1 MKQATILRVAALS
14 GMFAV
19 IMGAFGA
26 HGLKQLVE
34 AQSILTWETAARYQ
48 FYHALAMLLISSLM
62 KEGSSKFF
70 GLAAT
75 MFMFGMLFFC
85 GSLYMLS
92 IRSLLSV
99 DLAWLGPI
107 TPIGGLFFVA
117 GWLCLFLS
125 AGKQSG
131 Q

>member
-1 MKQATILRVAALS
+1 MKQATILRVAALC

-48 FYHALAMLLISSLM
+48 FYHALALLVISSLM
-62 KEGSSKFF
+62 KESSSKFL

-75 MFMFGMLFFC
+75 MFLFGMLFFC

-92 IRSLLSV
+92 IRTLFSFNL
-99 DLAWLGPI
+99 DWLGPI

-125 AGKQSG
+125 AGKQAG